1 MAEFLHTFRGGKM
14 NKDQDERLIPEGQY
28 RDALNLE
35 ISTSEGSDTGA
46 LQNIKGNTEVLN
58 KIYNPATNSF
68 IEWGSDYINSLTN
81 AICIGSFVDTLTNK
95 IYWFIAS
102 NEISAI
108 AQFSDS
114 DKIVSPLLVEDKSIS
129 NFLNFRKEN
138 LITGISVIDNVLYW
152 TDNQTE
158 PKRLNI
164 ADFQNS
170 TINFTTHSKIYG
182 RDFIEED
189 ITVIKKAPLQAPTI
203 EMFAS
208 AIGGP
213 GTGITPV
220 TTEYTV
226 VDRENF
232 TYIPDGDPPEE
243 YVSMPTYAEAQANPS
258 QYPSGVTGQVTIT
271 VSDAPTWAA
280 GSIVNLKGS
289 YVGDRNQI
297 DEFGVRAEVVSGSGT
312 TSITINILSISQDI
326 NKSYDNNGNLTPI
339 EWFVLLE
346 EEMPMFEFKFV
357 RFAYRWKY
365 KDNQYSTFSPWT
377 KPAFIGNEF
386 KYISSDAYNIG
397 MTNNIRKLDISN
409 LQWGND
415 DVEEIEVLYKESI
428 STAVYLVDT
437 IDDKTVDYLN
447 INSEIIGAVIDSN
460 QIIRPWDNVPRK
472 AQALEITKNRIV
484 YGNYLQNYNVPAV
497 IDITVDKNA
506 ADHPSVADESELRMP
521 FDSVKSLRTYQAGL
535 LYLDEYGRETPVFT
549 NNNASITIPKSD
561 AASVTSLRFTA
572 NHAPPAWATHFKYF
586 IKETSNEYYNL
597 ALDRYYDAEDGN
609 VWLSFPSSER
619 NKVDIETYLV
629 LKKQH
634 DTDVYVAEDARYKI
648 LAIENEAPEYI
659 STFKRS
665 VAFSKVQTVT
675 GFQPDFFRL
684 EFNGPCGP
692 GNNDAFQEAFTSD
705 NLIRIRYAGK
715 ITEDYRIA
723 SGGLTSACT
732 NPTTVK
738 YEILLDAPLGQD
750 AAFLED
756 LPAGTSVSIN
766 IFKEVKQNK
775 PEFQGRF
782 FVKINKDFALEENV
796 IKTFDQMQKQYG
808 VLGEQRMKTFLQSS
822 NTEGHGDRFGWA
834 YQDPGEDDDPWI
846 ECCADDFAGWRVLGQ
861 GAWGGVGGNNP
872 QNIREWYNPPTNGV
886 DSFGFNH
893 AGNSGSQY
901 LGPVAGTIGTN
912 DGLLQPG
919 TLIRFVDSR
928 NGDKSDAYGV
938 EDVQYARTVRGKR
951 VAKGYVPCTNC
962 KDDGD
967 NGNHKYTIAVK
978 LEKALGPGENGTDF
992 FAKFNGDRNALDET
1006 RGGSLPHVQVI
1017 EEIVSEDNKSLTS
1030 TNPAI
1035 FETEPKESVDLDLY
1049 YQATG
1054 AFPIAEHGQEKTLE
1068 WSNCYSYGNG
1078 VESNR
1083 IRDDFNQA
1091 TIDKGP
1097 IVSAPLDEPY
1107 GEERKPNGLIYSG
1120 IYNSNSNI
1128 NNLNQFIQGLQI
1140 TKDLNPIYG
1149 GIKKLH
1155 TRDTDLVAFCE
1166 DKVLKIL
1173 ANKDALFNADG
1184 NTNLTGTNNVLGQS
1198 VPFAGEFGISNHPES
1213 FAKFGYR
1220 VYFTDQARGAVLRLS
1235 RDGIEEISR
1244 YGMGDFFSDNLIV
1257 NNRLIGSYD
1266 VTSGEY
1272 NLTLSNLTTEWQDKL
1287 SVKVFDRLNQDPNCP
1302 TPSQQLPTTKTTIS
1316 FAENINGWSSRKT
1329 FIPESGAYLND
1340 NYYTFKS
1347 GAMWQHKTNDNHN
1360 TFYGIGPQ
1368 TFTSKHGGKYYESSV
1383 DLIVNDQSPVV
1394 KGFKTLNYTGTEPL
1408 EYVYS
1413 VVDGSNDLKEFS
1425 IAEIVAQGL
1434 IPTGVTTTPGW
1445 YANSVYTDLQEGQIK
1460 EFITKEGKHFNYIK
1474 GLTTFFNDN
1483 CDTNVSTPEFSVQG
1497 IGRANQLTGDTEPTA
1512 FYLNVCIDPS
1522 CYVEEELPNVVDQF
1536 YEGTEDTPLTIQLQ
1550 GPTNCSQN
1558 VTYSL
1563 VLDSTTG
1570 GALTL
1575 NSNGSFTFN
1584 PDLNFYGYAGTFVV
1598 EACCGSICNNFT
1610 VTLEFEEVPESPYF
1624 VSPAPSPTLQ
1634 PGDCFTYNPIIL
1646 ADPDHEATDLFIQI
1660 PVPGLPDWM
1669 APPQPLNDGTGN
1681 WYIPNSCVPEGQ
1693 QPGLIDFTMTVQDP
1707 DGNTGTQQVVGDTLA
1722 AAVANLEFLITTRS
1736 AQPQRTWVD
1745 PNVIDP
1751 TPTVMAAVGSSF
1763 HGCGRGTYMLTGN
1776 GVTFARVYVGNTFN
1790 DLTPDG
1796 QHCFDSF
1803 TTDASGNPNSPT
1815 GDVLW
1820 TGTIPSAVAQGVTDT
1835 DLRNQPPFQKYITA
1849 NDDFDATRDRYNL
1862 VTIDIETAQQIV
1874 ANSPDPNNPSYIVFG
1889 LVPDTYVA
1897 GGVLNTHGDGV
1908 TMQIFK
1914 EEVEVYSAVQP
1925 NNSALTLDVLTGD
1938 IIP

>member
-58 KIYNPATNSF
+58 KTYNSFTNSF

-81 AICIGSFVDTLTNK
+81 AVCIGSFVDTLTNK
-95 IYWFIAS
+95 IYWFISS
-102 NEISAI
+102 NETNII
-108 AQFSDS
+108 AQFLDS
-114 DKIVSPLLVEDKSIS
+114 NKTVSPLLVEDKTIS

-138 LITGISVIDNVLYW
+138 LITGVSVIDNVLYW
-152 TDNQTE
+152 TDDQTE

-170 TINFTTHSKIYG
+170 TPNFTTHSKIYN

-189 ITVIKKAPLQAPTI
+189 ITVIKKSPLSAPNLS
-203 EMFAS
+203 MFAS
-208 AIGGP
+208 VIGGP

-220 TTEYTV
+220 TSEYIVT
-226 VDRENF
+226 DRENF
-232 TYIPDGDPPEE
+232 TFIPTNNDPDD
-243 YVSMPTYAEAQANPS
+243 YVSMPTYAEAQENPS
-258 QYPSGVTGQVTIT
+258 NYPSGITGQVTIT
-271 VSDAPTWAA
+271 TSAAPTWAA

-289 YVGDRNQI
+289 RINDSNEI
-297 DEFGVRAEVVSGSGT
+297 NEFGIRAEVVSGSGT

-326 NKSYDNNGNLTPI
+326 IKAYDDLGNIEPI
-339 EWFVLLE
+339 VWEILLE
-346 EEMPMFEFKFV
+346 EDMPMFEFRFV

-377 KPAFIGNEF
+377 EPAFLGNEF
-386 KYISSDAYNIG
+386 KYVSSDAYNIG
-397 MTNNIRKLDISN
+397 MTNNIRKLDI
-409 LQWGND
+409 LDLTWGND
-415 DVEEIEVLYKESI
+415 DVKEIEILYKESI
-428 STAVYLVDT
+428 SNAVYLVDT
-437 IDDKTVDYLN
+437 IDDKSITSFS
-447 INSEIIGAVIDSN
+447 INSEIIGAVVDSN
-460 QIIRPWDNVPRK
+460 QIIRPWDNVPRRAK
-472 AQALEITKNRIV
+472 ALEITKNRIV

-497 IDITVDKNA
+497 IDITADKQVLP
-506 ADHPSVADESELRMP
+506 HPSVANEEFLRMP
-521 FDSVKSLRTYQAGL
+521 YDSIKSLRTYQAGL
-535 LYLDEYGRETPVFT
+535 LYADAYGRETPVFT
-549 NNNASITIPKSD
+549 NNNASIAIPKSD
-561 AASVTSLRFTA
+561 ASSVVSLKFLA
-572 NHAPPAWATHFKYF
+572 NHAPPTWATHFKYF

-619 NKVDIETYLV
+619 NKITEESYLV

-634 DTDVYVAEDARYKI
+634 DTDIYVAEDARYKV
-648 LAIENEAPEYI
+648 LAIEPEAPDFI
-659 STFKRS
+659 STFNRS
-665 VAFSKVQTVT
+665 VAFARVQIET
-675 GFQPDFFRL
+675 GFEPDFIRI
-684 EFNGPCGP
+684 EFNGPSNVTNLP
-692 GNNDAFQEAFTSD
+692 FQEAFTSEH
-705 NLIRIRYAGK
+705 LLVIRFGGSRTA
-715 ITEDYRIA
+715 EYRIA
-723 SGGLTSACT
+723 SGG
-732 NPTTVK
+732 PTGAGGL
-738 YEILLDAPLGQD
+738 YEVLLDEPLGED
-750 AAFLED
+750 ANFLSN
-756 LPAGTSVSIN
+756 LAQGATVSIN
-766 IFKEVKQNK
+766 VFKEVKENK
-775 PEFQGRF
+775 PEFEGRF
-782 FVKINKDFALEENV
+782 FVKINKDFAFQENV
-796 IKTFDQMQKQYG
+796 IKPFDAMNKVYG
-808 VLGEQRMKTFLQSS
+808 VLGEQRINVFKQSQ
-822 NTEGHGDRFGWA
+822 NTEGNGNRFGWN
-834 YQDPGEDDDPWI
+834 YQDPGEDDDPWF
-846 ECCADDFAGWRVLGQ
+846 ECCGDNFGKEKVMGF
-861 GAWGGVGGNNP
+861 GAWGGNGVWKSEKT
-872 QNIREWYNPPTNGV
+872 RSWYNPPTNDE
-886 DSFGFNH
+886 DSFGFGC
-893 AGNSGSQY
+893 AGVGGSDY
-901 LGPVAGTIGTN
+901 LGPLAGDIGAN
-912 DGLLQPG
+912 NGLLQPG
-919 TLIRFVDSR
+919 VLVRFIDSR
-928 NGDKSDAYGV
+928 NGDKSNVYGV
-938 EDVQYARTVRGKR
+938 EDVEAYRSRRGKMR
-951 VAKGYVPCTNC
+951 TCGWLPCTNC
-962 KDDGD
+962 CPDSDA
-967 NGNHKYTIAVK
+967 GNHMYSIAVK
-978 LEKALGPGENGTDF
+978 LQEALGPNGNIDF
-992 FAKFNGDRNALDET
+992 FAKFNGDVNSLDKN
-1006 RGGSLPHVQVI
+1006 RGGSLPHIQVL
-1017 EEIVSEDNKSLTS
+1017 EEVVGSGNKRLTS

-1035 FETEPKESVDLDLY
+1035 FETEPREAVDLDLY
-1049 YQATG
+1049 YQASD
-1054 AFPIAEHGQEKTLE
+1054 AIPINQHGVEQTLT
-1068 WSNCYSYGNG
+1068 WHNCYSYGNG

-1083 IRDDFNQA
+1083 IRDDYNQP

-1184 NTNLTGTNNVLGQS
+1184 NTNLTGTNNVLGQA

-1244 YGMGDFFSDNLIV
+1244 YGMGDFFSDNLIA

-1287 SVKVFDRLNQDPNCP
+1287 SINVFDRLNQDPNCP
-1302 TPSQQLPTTKTTIS
+1302 VPTQKLPTTKTTVS

-1347 GAMWQHKTNDNHN
+1347 GAIWKHKSNENYN

-1368 TFTSKHGGKYYESSV
+1368 NRDGKYYESSV
-1383 DLIVNDQSPVV
+1383 DLIINDQSPVV
-1394 KGFKTLNYTGTEPL
+1394 KGFKTLNYTGTESL

-1413 VVDGSNDLKEFS
+1413 VIDGTNDLKEFS
-1425 IAEIVAQGL
+1425 IAEITAQGL

-1445 YANSVYTDLQEGQIK
+1445 YANSVYTDLQEGHIK
-1460 EFITKEGKHFNYIK
+1460 EFVTKEGKHFNYIK

-1483 CDTNVSTPEFSVQG
+1483 CDTNISTPEFSVQG
-1497 IGRANQLTGDTEPTA
+1497 IGRANQLTGDINPTA
-1512 FYLNVCIDPS
+1512 FYINVCVDPS

-1536 YEGTEDTPLTIQLQ
+1536 YEGTEDIPLNIQLQ
-1550 GPTNCSQN
+1550 GPTNCSQS

-1563 VLDSTTG
+1563 VLDSTSG
-1570 GALTL
+1570 GNLTL

-1584 PDLNFYGYAGTFVV
+1584 PDLNFYGQAGTFVV
-1598 EACCGSICNNFT
+1598 QACCGSICNNFT
-1610 VTLEFEEVPESPYF
+1610 VTLQFLEVPESPYF
-1624 VSPAPSPTLQ
+1624 VSTSPSPNLL

-1646 ADPDHEATDLFIQI
+1646 ADPDHEAPDLIIQR
-1660 PVPGLPDWM
+1660 PVPNLPAWM
-1669 APPQPLNDGTGN
+1669 AQPEPINDGTGN
-1681 WYIPNSCVPEGQ
+1681 WYIPQSCVPEGQ
-1693 QPGLIDFTMTVQDP
+1693 QPGVIDFTMTVEDP

-1722 AAVANLEFLITTRS
+1722 NAVANLEFLITTRE
-1736 AQPQRTWVD
+1736 AQTSRTWID
-1745 PNVIDP
+1745 PNAIDP
-1751 TPTVMAAVGSSF
+1751 TPVVMAPVAGSD

-1790 DLTPDG
+1790 DLTPQSD
-1796 QHCFDSF
+1796 HCFDSF
-1803 TTDASGNPNSPT
+1803 TTDANGNPNSPT

-1820 TGTIPSAVAQGVTDT
+1820 SGTIPSAVAQGVTDT
-1835 DLRNQPPFQKYITA
+1835 DLRHQAPFQKYITP
-1849 NDDFDATRDRYNL
+1849 NDTFDATRDRYNL
-1862 VTIDIETAQQIV
+1862 VTIDLATAQQII
-1874 ANSPDPNNPSYIVFG
+1874 ANSPNPNNPSHIVFG

-1897 GGVLNTHGDGV
+1897 GGILNTHGDGV

-1914 EEVEVYSAVQP
+1914 EEQEVYSAVQP
-1925 NNSALTLDVLTGD
+1925 NNAALTLDVLTGN